1 MWFLLDDK
9 RQWLASEDCVAGKG
23 LLQEEKWLF
32 TLEFVAFS
40 EEH

>member
-9 RQWLASEDCVAGKG
+9 RQWLASEDYVAGKG